1 MNVKEKVLIH
11 KGMDKVRQ
19 GLYDEAIEIY
29 DRVLVMNPENTH
41 AWNNRGVAL
50 FSADR
55 SEEALE
61 CYDRSIEIDP
71 ENLDALRNRGYV
83 LRSMGRMKE
92 ALQAY
97 EQVMGAG
104 GDENDLESMA
114 TLLVG
119 TGMFAEALDCLNQA
133 MSINPTERIEK
144 EIIALMSTIEQR
156 EQGKRQPGDQQS

>member
-29 DRVLVMNPENTH
+29 DRVLLMNPENTH

-50 FSADR
+50 FSANR
-55 SEEALE
+55 SEESLE
-61 CYDRSIEIDP
+61 CYNRSIEIDP

-83 LRSMGRMKE
+83 LRSMGRMEE
-92 ALQAY
+92 ALKVY
-97 EQVMGAG
+97 EQVMRAG
-104 GDENDLESMA
+104 GDETDLESMA
-114 TLLVG
+114 TVLVG
-119 TGMFAEALDCLNQA
+119 AEMLAEALTCLNQA

-144 EIIALMSTIEQR
+144 EIVALMFTIEQR
-156 EQGKRQPGDQQS
+156 EKEQK

>member
-1 MNVKEKVLIH
+1 MNVKEKVLIY

-29 DRVLVMNPENTH
+29 DRVLSMNPENTY

-50 FSADR
+50 FSVGR
-55 SEEALE
+55 SEESME

-83 LRSMGRMKE
+83 LRFMGRME
-92 ALQAY
+92 ESLESY
-97 EQVMGAG
+97 ERVMGAG
-104 GDENDLESMA
+104 GDEKDLESMA
-114 TLLVG
+114 TVLVG
-119 TGMFAEALDCLNQA
+119 MGMLAEALGCLNQA

-144 EIIALMSTIEQR
+144 EIVALTFTIEQR
-156 EQGKRQPGDQQS
+156 EQGQR

>member
-29 DRVLVMNPENTH
+29 DRVLSMNPENTH

-50 FSADR
+50 FSAGR

-61 CYDRSIEIDP
+61 CYDRSIGIDP

-83 LRSMGRMKE
+83 LRSMGRMDE
-92 ALQAY
+92 AMKAY
-97 EQVMGAG
+97 DRVMGAG
-104 GDENDLESMA
+104 GDESDLESIA
-114 TLLVG
+114 TVLVG
-119 TGMFAEALDCLNQA
+119 MGLLAEALDCLNQA

-144 EIIALMSTIEQR
+144 EIIALMFTIEQR
-156 EQGKRQPGDQQS
+156 EKDQK

>member
-29 DRVLVMNPENTH
+29 DRVLSMNPENTH

-55 SEEALE
+55 SEESLE

-92 ALQAY
+92 ALEAY
-97 EQVMGAG
+97 ERVMMAG
-104 GDENDLESMA
+104 GDEKDLESMA
-114 TLLVG
+114 TVLVG
-119 TGMFAEALDCLNQA
+119 MGMLAEALDCLNQA

-144 EIIALMSTIEQR
+144 EIVALMFTLEQR
-156 EQGKRQPGDQQS
+156 DKEQK

>member
-1 MNVKEKVLIH
+1 MNVKEKVLIY

-29 DRVLVMNPENTH
+29 DRVLSMNPENTY

-50 FSADR
+50 FSAGR
-55 SEEALE
+55 SEESLE

-83 LRSMGRMKE
+83 LRFMGRMEE
-92 ALQAY
+92 ALESY
-97 EQVMGAG
+97 ERVMGAG
-104 GDENDLESMA
+104 GDEKDLESMA
-114 TLLVG
+114 TVLVG
-119 TGMFAEALDCLNQA
+119 AGMLAEALDCLNQA

-144 EIIALMSTIEQR
+144 EIVALMFTIEQR
-156 EQGKRQPGDQQS
+156 DQEQR

>member
-29 DRVLVMNPENTH
+29 DRVLSMNPENTH

-50 FSADR
+50 FNADR
-55 SEEALE
+55 SEESLE

-71 ENLDALRNRGYV
+71 ENLDALRNRGFV
-83 LRSMGRMKE
+83 LRSMGRMEE
-92 ALQAY
+92 ALEAY
-97 EQVMGAG
+97 ERVMGAG

-114 TLLVG
+114 TVLVG
-119 TGMFAEALDCLNQA
+119 MGMLAEALDCLNQA

-144 EIIALMSTIEQR
+144 EIVALMFTIEQR
-156 EQGKRQPGDQQS
+156 EQERR

>member
-29 DRVLVMNPENTH
+29 DRVLSMNPENTH

-50 FSADR
+50 FSAGR

-61 CYDRSIEIDP
+61 CYDRSIGIDP

-83 LRSMGRMKE
+83 LRSVGRMDE
-92 ALQAY
+92 AMKAY
-97 EQVMGAG
+97 DRVMGAG
-104 GDENDLESMA
+104 GDESDLESIA
-114 TLLVG
+114 TVLVG
-119 TGMFAEALDCLNQA
+119 MGLLAEALDCLNQA
-133 MSINPTERIEK
+133 MSINPTKRIEK
-144 EIIALMSTIEQR
+144 EIIALMFTIEQR
-156 EQGKRQPGDQQS
+156 EKDQK